1 MVHKAYKAISQIL
14 GQQVQTSGGNS
25 MARRSQMEILIDILK
40 AVAEGKEKP
49 THIMYRANLS
59 WIRLKKQ
66 LNFLLNQELLL
77 EISVDNGTIYKMT
90 PKGKEVLEYFKR
102 LEGELYNKKTKTLP
116 TEVYAHYK

>member
-1 MVHKAYKAISQIL
+1 
-14 GQQVQTSGGNS
+14 

-66 LNFLLNQELLL
+66 LKFLLDQELLR
-77 EISVDNGTIYKMT
+77 EITVDSGTIYRIT
-90 PKGKEVLEYFKR
+90 PKGKEVLEYFKK
-102 LEGELYNKKTKTLP
+102 LEGELYNRRIP
-116 TEVYAHYK
+116 TEVYVHYR

>member
-1 MVHKAYKAISQIL
+1 
-14 GQQVQTSGGNS
+14 
-25 MARRSQMEILIDILK
+25 MEILIDILK